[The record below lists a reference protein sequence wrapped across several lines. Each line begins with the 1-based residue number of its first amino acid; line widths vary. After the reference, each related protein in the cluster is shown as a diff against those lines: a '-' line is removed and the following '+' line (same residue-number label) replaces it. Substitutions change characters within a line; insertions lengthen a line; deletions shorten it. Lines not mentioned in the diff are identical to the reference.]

1 MNKYKFLQISK
12 SIKIRYLHHNSS
24 NNLYIVFLHGFMSDL
39 NGEKPKIFKRFC
51 KNNKLGFLAIEYS
64 GHGKSTGQFTKGN
77 VTKWTNQ
84 VKKVIKRVLKK
95 KDFILIGSSMG
106 SWISVNQFKFFSKQ
120 IKGFIGNRISTRVF
134 REGNVEKIYSQNEK
148 RNHK

>member
-1 MNKYKFLQISK
+1 
-12 SIKIRYLHHNSS
+12 
-24 NNLYIVFLHGFMSDL
+24 MSDL

-64 GHGKSTGQFTKGN
+64 GHGKSTGEFTKGN

-95 KDFILIGSSMG
+95 KDFILIGSSMVHG
-106 SWISVNQFKFFSKQ
+106 YLSINLSFFQ
-120 IKGFIGNRISTRVF
+120 NRLKVL
-134 REGNVEKIYSQNEK
+134 
-148 RNHK
+148 